1 MSLTEAVMLVV
12 LGFAMATFIALIA
25 GRIAWKL
32 AFRLGAKRN
41 QKSIPSTV
49 AELQSDRD
57 RLRAEHAMMATKLEV
72 RFEEMKMRSAEQSA
86 EVTRH
91 RNRTDALAQELAAR
105 NELVK
110 ERDAQLLDRN
120 AELVNLQAQIK
131 TLEREL
137 EFQADQYR
145 ELQARQSLPAT
156 ETPVIAS
163 QARIAELPEKPT
175 VHTTVI
181 EPDRLQSRIQ
191 ELTSLSAQIAKQRDV
206 ETPVRGVSL
215 DNTVFVKPA
224 GGTSFQTI
232 PQAEPVIDQSPAKLQ
247 NELTRFDEAWQE
259 TPVAAEAEA
268 ASPAEPEKPRRAVT
282 NVIAL
287 AKRIKALHKT
297 ITN

>member
-1 MSLTEAVMLVV
+1 M
-12 LGFAMATFIALIA
+12 
-25 GRIAWKL
+25 
-32 AFRLGAKRN
+32 
-41 QKSIPSTV
+41 
-49 AELQSDRD
+49 
-57 RLRAEHAMMATKLEV
+57 
-72 RFEEMKMRSAEQSA
+72 
-86 EVTRH
+86 
-91 RNRTDALAQELAAR
+91 
-105 NELVK
+105 
-110 ERDAQLLDRN
+110 
-120 AELVNLQAQIK
+120 
-131 TLEREL
+131 
-137 EFQADQYR
+137 
-145 ELQARQSLPAT
+145 
-156 ETPVIAS
+156 
-163 QARIAELPEKPT
+163 PEKPT

-232 PQAEPVIDQSPAKLQ
+232 PQAEPVIDQSPTKLQ

-268 ASPAEPEKPRRAVT
+268 ASPAEPEIPGRAVT